1 MHLFYMFLFGFLYRI
16 IIHQYM
22 KKCLYYNMP
31 MMIKDFFVN
40 VVKKAADEAVLNK
53 KLGAAE
59 KITANFVCETPKNP
73 EFGVFSVN
81 VSSLARDAKMA
92 PPVIANAVK
101 EFIKPEDYSVNTVAG
116 FINFKLEEGFLKKVV
131 EEILFEKEN
140 YGKMNLG
147 KGKKVNI
154 EYVSANPTGPF
165 HIGHGRWAALGSS
178 LAEVLKFTGYD
189 VYQEFYINDA
199 GNQINKLAMS
209 LELRVKELKGET
221 VEWPEDAYKGDYLID
236 CAKRYIEQ
244 GSNEPYGEFAKKD
257 MLRLQKELLEK
268 FETHFDCFFSETTLY
283 KNNEV
288 EKCVQALEAAGKLY
302 EKDGA
307 LWFRT
312 TDYTDDQDRVL
323 RKQDGSNTYL
333 TADIAY
339 HKNKFDRGFEH
350 LINIWGADHHGYIPR
365 MKASIDALGYD
376 SNNLE
381 VLLGQLVN
389 IIQNGEAVRMGKRK
403 KMVTLDELVDEVG
416 VDATRFWMLMRS
428 IDTTLDFDVDLAKQ
442 KNDQNPV
449 FYVQYAHARCC
460 SILRKAVEER
470 LDTETGEKLPP
481 FIEKEELDK
490 VLNGASGVAR
500 VLNIFDKDDEKS
512 YDATRKLI
520 LRLEEF
526 KATVEGA
533 SRLRAPYLLC
543 KYASS
548 LAYDF
553 HHFYNFTRVLSS
565 DKELTKGRLALVFD
579 VKNVLFEVFKLLKIS
594 APEKM

>member
-1 MHLFYMFLFGFLYRI
+1 
-16 IIHQYM
+16 
-22 KKCLYYNMP
+22 

-40 VVKKAADEAVLNK
+40 VVKNAADEAVLNK

-59 KITANFVCETPKNP
+59 KITASFVCETPKNP
-73 EFGVFSVN
+73 EFGDFSVN

-92 PPVIANAVK
+92 PPMIANAVA
-101 EFIKPEDYSVNTVAG
+101 EFIKPEDFSVNTVAG

-131 EEILFEKEN
+131 KEILAEKEN
-140 YGKMNLG
+140 YGRMDLG

-221 VEWPEDAYKGDYLID
+221 VEWPEDAYRGDYLID

-244 GSNEPYGEFAKKD
+244 NSNEPYGEFAKKD

-268 FETHFDCFFSETTLY
+268 FETHFDCFFSETALY

-288 EKCVQALEAAGKLY
+288 EKCVKALETAGKLY

-339 HKNKFDRGFEH
+339 HKNKFDRGFDH

-365 MKASIDALGYD
+365 MKAAVDALGYD
-376 SNNLE
+376 SSNLE

-449 FYVQYAHARCC
+449 FYVQYAYARSC
-460 SILRKAVEER
+460 SILRKAVEDR

-481 FIEKEELDK
+481 FIEKKELDEILNNISDDLK
-490 VLNGASGVAR
+490 VPEL
-500 VLNIFDKDDEKS
+500 FDKADEKS

-526 KATVEGA
+526 KTTVEGA
-533 SRLRAPYLLC
+533 SRMRAPYLLC
-543 KYASS
+543 KYASN

-553 HHFYNFTRVLSS
+553 HHFYNFTRVLSD
-565 DKELTKGRLALVFD
+565 DKELTKGRLALVAA
-579 VKNVLFEVFKLLKIS
+579 VKNVLGEVFKLLKIT

>member
-1 MHLFYMFLFGFLYRI
+1 ME
-16 IIHQYM
+16 
-22 KKCLYYNMP
+22 YNTF

-40 VVKKAADEAVLNK
+40 IVEKAANEALSNK
-53 KLGAAE
+53 KLGQAE
-59 KITANFVCETPKNP
+59 KITASFVCETPKNP
-73 EFGVFSVN
+73 EFGDFSVN

-92 PPVIANAVK
+92 PPMIAQAVA
-101 EFIKPEDYSVNTVAG
+101 EFIKAEDFSVNTVSG

-131 EEILFEKEN
+131 EEIIREKEN
-140 YGKMNLG
+140 YGKKDFGNLG
-147 KGKKVNI
+147 NGKKVNI

-178 LAEVLKFTGYD
+178 LAEILKFTGYD

-209 LELRVKELKGET
+209 LELRIKELKGET

-244 GSNEPYGEFAKKD
+244 NSKEPYGEFAKKD
-257 MLRLQKELLEK
+257 MLRLQKDLLEK

-288 EKCVQALEAAGKLY
+288 EKCIKALDEAGKLY

-307 LWFRT
+307 LWFKT

-323 RKQDGSNTYL
+323 RKKDGSNTYL

-365 MKASIDALGYD
+365 MKASIDALGYN

-403 KMVTLDELVDEVG
+403 K
-416 VDATRFWMLMRS
+416 
-428 IDTTLDFDVDLAKQ
+428 
-442 KNDQNPV
+442 
-449 FYVQYAHARCC
+449 
-460 SILRKAVEER
+460 
-470 LDTETGEKLPP
+470 
-481 FIEKEELDK
+481 
-490 VLNGASGVAR
+490 NG
-500 VLNIFDKDDEKS
+500 
-512 YDATRKLI
+512 
-520 LRLEEF
+520 
-526 KATVEGA
+526 
-533 SRLRAPYLLC
+533 
-543 KYASS
+543 
-548 LAYDF
+548 
-553 HHFYNFTRVLSS
+553 NFR
-565 DKELTKGRLALVFD
+565 
-579 VKNVLFEVFKLLKIS
+579 
-594 APEKM
+594 

>member
-1 MHLFYMFLFGFLYRI
+1 
-16 IIHQYM
+16 
-22 KKCLYYNMP
+22 
-31 MMIKDFFVN
+31 MIKDFFVN
-40 VVKKAADEAVLNK
+40 IVNEAAKRAISDK
-53 KLGAAE
+53 KLGQAE
-59 KITANFVCETPKNP
+59 NINVGFICEKPKNP
-73 EFGVFSVN
+73 EFGDFSVN

-92 PPVIANAVK
+92 PPMIANAII
-101 EFIKPEDYSVNTVAG
+101 EYINPDGFNVNVAAG
-116 FINFKLEEGFLKKVV
+116 FINFKLEENFLKKVV
-131 EEILFEKEN
+131 EEIIADKES
-140 YGKMNLG
+140 YGKADFGNLG
-147 KGKKVNI
+147 KGQKVNI

-178 LAEVLKFTGYD
+178 LAEVMKATGYD

-199 GNQINKLAMS
+199 GNQINKLALS
-209 LELRVKELKGET
+209 LELRVKELKGEK

-236 CAKRYIEQ
+236 CAKRYVE
-244 GSNEPYGEFAKKD
+244 SATDESYGEFAKKD

-268 FETHFDCFFSETTLY
+268 FGTNFDCFFSETSLY

-288 EKCVQALEAAGKLY
+288 ENCINALDKAGKLY

-323 RKQDGSNTYL
+323 KKTDGSNTYL

-339 HKNKFDRGFEH
+339 HKNKFDRGFEY

-365 MKASIDALGYD
+365 MKAAIDALGYD

-389 IIQNGEAVRMGKRK
+389 IIQDGAAVRMGKRK

-449 FYVQYAHARCC
+449 FYVQYAHARAC
-460 SILRKAVEER
+460 SILRKAAETR
-470 LDTETGEKLPP
+470 IDTESGESLPP
-481 FIEKEELDK
+481 YIDANELKE
-490 VLNGASGVAR
+490 VISGDTPIGR
-500 VLNIFDKDDEKS
+500 LYDDGDEKS
-512 YDATRKLI
+512 IEATRKLI

-526 KATVEGA
+526 KNTVEGA

-543 KYASS
+543 KYASN

-553 HHFYNFTRVLSS
+553 HHFYNFTRVLSD
-565 DKELTKGRLALVFD
+565 DKELTKSRLTLVFAVKMVLAL
-579 VKNVLFEVFKLLKIS
+579 VFKLLKIS

>member
-1 MHLFYMFLFGFLYRI
+1 
-16 IIHQYM
+16 
-22 KKCLYYNMP
+22 

-40 VVKKAADEAVLNK
+40 VVKNAADEAVLNK

-59 KITANFVCETPKNP
+59 KITASFVCETPKNP
-73 EFGVFSVN
+73 EFGDFSVN

-92 PPVIANAVK
+92 PPMIANAVA
-101 EFIKPEDYSVNTVAG
+101 EFIKPEDFSVNTVAG

-131 EEILFEKEN
+131 KEILAEKEN
-140 YGKMNLG
+140 YGRMDLG

-221 VEWPEDAYKGDYLID
+221 VEWPEDAYRGDYLID

-244 GSNEPYGEFAKKD
+244 NSNEPYGEFAKKD

-268 FETHFDCFFSETTLY
+268 FETHFDCFFSETALY

-288 EKCVQALEAAGKLY
+288 EKCVKALETAGKLY

-339 HKNKFDRGFEH
+339 HKNKFDRGFDH

-365 MKASIDALGYD
+365 MKAAVDALGYD
-376 SNNLE
+376 SSNLE

-403 KMVTLDELVDEVG
+403 KMVTLDELMDEVG

-449 FYVQYAHARCC
+449 FYVQYAHARSC
-460 SILRKAVEER
+460 SILRKAVEDR

-481 FIEKEELDK
+481 FIEKKELDEILNNISDDLK
-490 VLNGASGVAR
+490 VPEL
-500 VLNIFDKDDEKS
+500 FDKADEKS

-526 KATVEGA
+526 KTTVEGA
-533 SRLRAPYLLC
+533 SRMRAPYLLC
-543 KYASS
+543 KYASN

-553 HHFYNFTRVLSS
+553 HHFYNFTRVLSD
-565 DKELTKGRLALVFD
+565 DKELTKGRLALVAA
-579 VKNVLFEVFKLLKIS
+579 VKNVLGEVFKLLKIT

>member
-1 MHLFYMFLFGFLYRI
+1 
-16 IIHQYM
+16 
-22 KKCLYYNMP
+22 

-40 VVKKAADEAVLNK
+40 IVNEAAKEAAVNK
-53 KLGAAE
+53 KLGQADSINV
-59 KITANFVCETPKNP
+59 KFICETPKNP
-73 EFGVFSVN
+73 EFGDYAVN
-81 VSSLARDAKMA
+81 VSSLAREAKMA
-92 PPVIANAVK
+92 PPLIANAIK
-101 EFIKPEDYSVNTVAG
+101 DFIKTDGFSLNVVAG
-116 FINFKLEEGFLKKVV
+116 FINFKLEEGFLKKIVQEV
-131 EEILFEKEN
+131 LEKKEN
-140 YGKMNLG
+140 YGRINFG
-147 KGKKVNI
+147 NGKKVNL

-178 LAEVLKFTGYD
+178 LAEIMKFAGFD

-199 GNQINKLAMS
+199 GNQINKLANS
-209 LELRVKELKGET
+209 LELRVKELEGQK
-221 VEWPEDAYKGDYLID
+221 VEWPEDAYKGEYLID
-236 CAKRYIEQ
+236 CAKRYIEK
-244 GSNEPYGEFAKKD
+244 GKPCGFGEFAKAD

-268 FETHFDCFFSETTLY
+268 FNTCFDCFFSETNLY
-283 KNNEV
+283 KDNEV
-288 EKCVQALEAAGKLY
+288 KECVEKLRAAGKLY

-307 LWFRT
+307 LWFKS

-365 MKASIDALGYD
+365 MKAAIDALGYD

-460 SILRKAVEER
+460 SILRKAVEDR
-470 LDTETGEKLPP
+470 LDTESGEKLPP
-481 FIEKEELDK
+481 YIEKAELDN
-490 VLNGASGVAR
+490 VLNNPKI
-500 VLNIFDKDDEKS
+500 NILFDEDEKS
-512 YDATRKLI
+512 VEATRELI
-520 LRLEEF
+520 LKLEEF
-526 KATVEGA
+526 KSVIEGA
-533 SRLRAPYLLC
+533 VRLRAPYLLC
-543 KYASS
+543 KYASN

-553 HHFYNFTRVLSS
+553 HHFYNFTRVLS
-565 DKELTKGRLALVFD
+565 DNKELTKSRLMIVAS
-579 VKNVLFEVFKLLKIS
+579 VKNVLGEVFRLLKIS